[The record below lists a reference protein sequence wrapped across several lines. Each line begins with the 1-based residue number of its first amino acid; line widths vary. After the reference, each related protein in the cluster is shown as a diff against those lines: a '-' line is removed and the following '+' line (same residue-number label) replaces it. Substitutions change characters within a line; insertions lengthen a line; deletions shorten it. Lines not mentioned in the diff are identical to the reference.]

1 MIFVNIFVK
10 ISIAWRGK
18 TKMKEIL
25 VETSARHIH
34 VNEEQFKILFGAD
47 AKLEVRA
54 PLSQPGQFVS
64 FSRLDI
70 VGPKKTINNVSIL
83 GPFRKSAQVEVSA
96 TDARTLGVPAVIRES
111 GDTAG
116 SAPIK
121 LVGPAGEIELSEGCI
136 VAKRHIHMTPKDAE
150 EFGVKN
156 GEIVKVEVNC
166 PERSLIFGDVVVRV
180 RDDFAL
186 AMHIDT
192 DESNA
197 AGCAGTVYGRI
208 VK

>member
-1 MIFVNIFVK
+1 
-10 ISIAWRGK
+10 
-18 TKMKEIL
+18 MKEIL

-34 VNEEQFKILFGAD
+34 VTEEQFKILFGAD

-64 FSRLDI
+64 YSRLDI
-70 VGPKKTINNVSIL
+70 VGPKKTIPNVSIL
-83 GPFRKSAQVEVSA
+83 GPFRKAGQVEVSA
-96 TDARTLGVPAVIRES
+96 TDARTLGVAAVIRES
-111 GDTAG
+111 GDLKG

-121 LVGPAGEIELSEGCI
+121 LVGPAGEIELEEGCI
-136 VAKRHIHMTPKDAE
+136 VAKRHIHMTNKDAE

-156 GEIVKVEVNC
+156 GEIVKVEINT

-197 AGCAGTVYGRI
+197 AGCAGTVYGKI